1 MDDSRRRRS
10 REENPLPVIMSPIIA
25 EDKETRSTTWS
36 IHLAIDRPSSTSSG
50 LFLLANEYNSHPWWN
65 PPDER
70 VSVKSKRRRGG
81 RRRAGPV
88 NQSQTLVSLPLCNL
102 LPKFLSVSLIIEL

>member
-10 REENPLPVIMSPIIA
+10 REENPLPVIITPIIA

-50 LFLLANEYNSHPWWN
+50 LFLLANEYNSH
-65 PPDER
+65 
-70 VSVKSKRRRGG
+70 GG
-81 RRRAGPV
+81 IHRTNVFRSRARDDAAEEEEPV
-88 NQSQTLVSLPLCNL
+88 R
-102 LPKFLSVSLIIEL
+102 